1 MSKTK
6 KITPAV
12 NKQKNIS
19 KEKLTAIIQIKK
31 AYNDL
36 KIRLADIEIEKTL
49 IIESIKELKGNF
61 SVIEKEVVDEFGK
74 DAKINLVTG
83 EVTTN

>member
-12 NKQKNIS
+12 NEQKNIS